1 MALDATDS
9 SEWWGEGCGAGGGK
23 EGCGGEGGEGGE
35 GGGEGG
41 CGSVAV

>member
-9 SEWWGEGCGAGGGK
+9 SELWGEGCAAGGGK
-23 EGCGGEGGEGGE
+23 EGCGGEGGESGV